1 MAKLSLNDMKYI
13 IEEASK
19 MVLNEI
25 TVKDAY
31 GRFYKD
37 IPTNHYESIISIIQ
51 TGGDDFN
58 DGMVLSPESKWA
70 LAVYKKNPQ
79 QFLEDLYKLRNYNG
93 DGYLDIFKRAKER
106 RMISGVQA
114 DLNQYKSI
122 AELGK
127 FINTLDIETILGR
140 TKGEMSNAVNAA
152 AEDIEIPYEDEIWKV
167 VIPKT
172 YEASCYW
179 GQGTEWCTATR
190 TTDKWYNKY
199 SSEGPLFI
207 NINKQNNRKYQFHFE
222 SEQFMDQYDWDIEKP
237 VFDTIKATDGLKD
250 FYKTSEGYLG
260 LMYESLCDYPKLYVN
275 KDNNKEYVINAK
287 GERIT
292 EDFDYIEG
300 FNLDGLSKVRK
311 DDLQNFIDKSGNLIL
326 PKWFNKIIYSTYD
339 DYIRAGKDSNYQ
351 FLFDR
356 KGRQINKVP
365 LQQIYL
371 NSTLDLVPVLDTY
384 GYANYLDVK
393 NGNLFLNDLNVH
405 LEMVLP
411 FQYRRGIIVN
421 TDKKMNII
429 DRDGNI
435 LCDEW
440 YDNIQYIHK
449 SITDV
454 FKAFF
459 YVKKN
464 GLHNIM
470 DYQGNIM
477 CKHWF
482 SREINSWMKIGD
494 KMYADVYL
502 NKYNAWDKID
512 GLGNL
517 VGGDYDDIQE
527 NKTNNKMLLTEITV
541 LDAYAKYYSDIPAE
555 VYKEILARL
564 QGDNNVLLPETK
576 WVLGL
581 YKKKSPRLMEDLYKL
596 KNENG
601 DGYLDIFLRA
611 KERRMIS
618 GVQADLNQ
626 YKSIAELGTYVS
638 SLDMDNIL
646 GRTKGEMSNAVHD
659 AKDDIEKLYED
670 EYWIVLIPKS
680 HEASCYWAKGA
691 HWCTAT
697 RDDDRYYKEYSE
709 DGPLFMNI
717 NKISIDRSSQ
727 FHFESEQFMDYY
739 DEEIEMPILNNEGKE
754 NAALLKFYKNYLP
767 KEQFIS
773 LCAEDM
779 HAPTLERYRYCTDDG
794 EFMVDENLR
803 RIAGSFQWVDNF
815 NFETG
820 FAKAHYHDGT
830 LNLIDEN
837 GLNVLEDGC
846 IPTSMGKAGV
856 VFKESDCYYLR
867 KNDGTIHDLSK
878 YRYVET
884 INGCNFL
891 KVANQEPGSK
901 RFENILDENLQEIF
915 NWEYCRIGVVY
926 LGKNY
931 FFKIMDY
938 NQKFNIADL
947 NGKLLF
953 ADWYRGISETT
964 HLFDEPVFTL
974 ANEYVVNFARV
985 NGEKVYDEDFIDF
998 QFHVYN
1004 THSGTV
1010 GICVLKNG
1018 QHCKV
1023 YKDFTLKPYEPD
1035 KFHESKLTPEDVKF
1049 IISETAKKVIT
1060 EIKVIDAYSAY
1071 YKDIPED
1078 IFQQI
1083 VTTIQGD
1090 NDTLLPVSKWYLG
1103 MYKNNPQE
1111 AMETLPNLRKENGRG
1126 ILDTWER
1133 CVQRGVITGQES
1145 NLANYKTLM
1154 EWATFTL
1161 GTASKSDVWGRTK
1174 GEWSNAVNAAKNDI
1188 EKVYEDENWFVII
1201 PKSMDASCYW
1211 GNGTEW
1217 CTATRNEENNQFKH
1231 YSDQGPLYIN
1241 INKQTKEKYQF
1252 HFETHSF
1259 MNSKDEGI
1267 QKPVMKNIQGV
1278 TEGLCNFYRELTEDD
1293 SISNYQLFDYN
1304 INDDTDWTWVESI
1317 EEAVAVVKS
1326 KDKGWNFYTES
1337 DGILSKQW
1345 FETVYHPDNEIHFA
1359 KVYHNGGY
1367 DIFNLKEKCLEF
1379 PSIAFDS
1386 IDNFDS
1392 YQDFDLFYAKA
1403 TKNNKE
1409 TLIYYLMNH
1418 NGYMTW
1424 LGRWFDWMEK
1434 VGDSPYGYI
1443 AVKKD
1448 EMWAYI
1454 NLDGDIVGD
1463 YYDGIWDWRNG
1474 YCKIENGGK
1483 YNFIDE
1489 EGNIVS
1495 KTWFNECDDYINL
1508 QGKVNVEIDGET
1520 TVFNVND
1527 INEFDEDLW
1536 D

>member
-1 MAKLSLNDMKYI
+1 MAELSLNDMKYI

-31 GRFYKD
+31 ARFYKGV
-37 IPTNHYESIISIIQ
+37 PENHYESIITLVQ
-51 TGGDDFN
+51 TGGDDFS
-58 DGMVLSPESKWA
+58 DDMVLSPESKWA

-93 DGYLDIFKRAKER
+93 DGYLDIFLRAKER
-106 RMISGVQA
+106 RIISGIQA

-127 FINTLDIETILGR
+127 FINTLNIETILGR
-140 TKGEMSNAVNAA
+140 TKGEMSNAVNSAA
-152 AEDIEIPYEDEIWKV
+152 KDIEIPYEDEIWKV

-190 TTDKWYNKY
+190 STDKWYEKH

-222 SEQFMDQYDWDIEKP
+222 SEQFMDEDDWDIEKP
-237 VFDTIKATDGLKD
+237 VLDTIKATDGLKD
-250 FYKTSEGYLG
+250 FYKKNAFESYLG
-260 LMYESLCDYPKLYVN
+260 LMYESLCDDPKLYVN
-275 KDNNKEYVINAK
+275 KGNNKEYIINSK

-300 FNLDGLSKVRK
+300 FNWSGLSKVRK

-326 PKWFNKIIYSTYD
+326 PKWFNKILYSTND
-339 DYIRAGKDSNYQ
+339 DYIRAGNVINYQ

-365 LQQIYL
+365 LKQIFL
-371 NSTLDLVPVLDTY
+371 NSTFNLVPVIDKN
-384 GYANYLDVK
+384 GYANYLDTVS
-393 NGNLFLNDLNVH
+393 GELFLTDMNIN
-405 LEMVLP
+405 LEMCLP
-411 FQYRRGIIVN
+411 FQYRRGLIVN
-421 TDKKMNII
+421 TDNKINII
-429 DRDGNI
+429 DREGNI

-440 YDNIQYIHK
+440 YDNIQYTHK
-449 SITDV
+449 NITDV
-454 FKAFF
+454 FKVFF
-459 YVKKN
+459 YVRKN

-482 SREINSWMKIGD
+482 SNEIHSWMKIGD

-502 NKYNAWDKID
+502 DNYNAWAKID

-517 VGGDYDDIQE
+517 VGDNYDDIQE
-527 NKTNNKMLLTEITV
+527 NKTNDKMLLNEITV
-541 LDAYAKYYSDIPAE
+541 LDAYTKYYSDVPAE
-555 VYKEILARL
+555 VYKEILAKT

-596 KNENG
+596 RNNNG

-611 KERRMIS
+611 KERRIIS
-618 GVQADLNQ
+618 GAESDLNRF
-626 YKSIAELGTYVS
+626 KSIAELGTYVS
-638 SLDMDNIL
+638 SLDTDTIL
-646 GRTKGEMSNAVHD
+646 GRTKREMSNAVHD

-670 EYWIVLIPKS
+670 EYWIVLIPKT

-691 HWCTAT
+691 HWCTAI
-697 RDDDRYYKEYSE
+697 RDDDRNYKEYSE

-717 NKISIDRSSQ
+717 NKNNIEKSSQ

-739 DEEIEMPILNNEGKE
+739 DEEIEMPVLNNEGKE
-754 NAALLKFYKNYLP
+754 NAALLKFYKSYLP
-767 KEQFIS
+767 KEKFIS

-779 HAPTLERYRYCTDDG
+779 QAPTLERYRYYTDDG

-803 RIAGSFQWVDNF
+803 RIAGPFQWVDNF
-815 NFETG
+815 NFATG
-820 FAKAHYHDGT
+820 FAKVSYHDGT
-830 LNLIDEN
+830 MNLIDEI
-837 GLNVLEDGC
+837 GINVLEDGC

-856 VFKESDCYYLR
+856 VFKESDSYYLR

-878 YRYVET
+878 YRYVDT

-891 KVANQEPGSK
+891 KVANQKPGGK

-953 ADWYRGISETT
+953 DDWYRGVNETIY
-964 HLFDEPVFTL
+964 LFNEPVFIL
-974 ANEYVVNFARV
+974 AKEHVVNFARV
-985 NGEKVYDEDFIDF
+985 NGEKVFDEDFISF
-998 QFHVYN
+998 QYHVSN
-1004 THSGTV
+1004 GSEIV
-1010 GICVLKNG
+1010 AICVLKNG
-1018 QHCKV
+1018 QHCKLL
-1023 YKDFTLKPYEPD
+1023 KDFTLIPYDPD
-1035 KFHESKLTPEDVKF
+1035 KFYENKLTPDDVKY
-1049 IISETAKKVIT
+1049 IVEQTAKQLIQ

-1078 IFQQI
+1078 IFQKI
-1083 VTTIQGD
+1083 VTTIQGN
-1090 NDTLLPVSKWYLG
+1090 NDTLLPNTKWYLG
-1103 MYKNNPQE
+1103 MYRKSPDE
-1111 AMETLPNLRKENGRG
+1111 ALDFLPNLRKEDGRG
-1126 ILDTWER
+1126 LLDTWER
-1133 CVQRGVITGQES
+1133 CVQRGVINGNQS
-1145 NLANYKTLM
+1145 NLSIYKTLDD
-1154 EWATFTL
+1154 WADFTYQI
-1161 GTASKSDVWGRTK
+1161 AVDNNVWNRSK
-1174 GEWSNAVNAAKNDI
+1174 GEWSKAINSAKNDI

-1231 YSDQGPLYIN
+1231 YSDEGPLYIN

-1259 MNSKDEGI
+1259 MNQKDEGI
-1267 QKPVMKNIQGV
+1267 QKPVMKHIKGV
-1278 TEGLCNFYRELTEDD
+1278 TEGLNNFYREITKDD
-1293 SISNYQLFDYN
+1293 SLSNFFLFDYN
-1304 INDDTDWTWVESI
+1304 INDDTDWTWISSI
-1317 EEAVAVVKS
+1317 DEAVATVKIEG
-1326 KDKGWNFYTES
+1326 KGWNFFTDS
-1337 DGILSKQW
+1337 DGILSERW
-1345 FETVYHPDNEIHFA
+1345 FDSVYHPDSEIPFA
-1359 KVYHNGGY
+1359 KVYHNGGW
-1367 DIFNLKEKCLEF
+1367 DVFNIKEKNLEF
-1379 PSIAFDS
+1379 PSIAFDR
-1386 IDNFDS
+1386 IDNFES
-1392 YQDFDLFYAKA
+1392 YQDLDIYYANA
-1403 TKNNKE
+1403 YKNDKV
-1409 TLIYYLMNH
+1409 TLIFYMNND

-1424 LGRWFDWMEK
+1424 LGKWCDYMDRID
-1434 VGDSPYGYI
+1434 DNPYGYI
-1443 AVKKD
+1443 AIKID
-1448 EMWAYI
+1448 GLWGYI
-1454 NLDGDIVGD
+1454 NLDGEIIGD
-1463 YYDGIWDWRNG
+1463 YFDGVWDWRNDF
-1474 YCKIENGGK
+1474 CKVENNGK
-1483 YNFIDE
+1483 FNFIDE
-1489 EGNIVS
+1489 RGELVS
-1495 KTWFNECDDYINL
+1495 DIWFDECDDYVNL
-1508 QGKVNVEIDGET
+1508 RGKVNVEINGET
-1520 TVFNVND
+1520 SVYNAYENHF
-1527 INEFDEDLW
+1527 E
-1536 D
+1536 

>member
-31 GRFYKD
+31 ARFYKG
-37 IPTNHYESIISIIQ
+37 IPEFHYESIISLVQ
-51 TGGDDFN
+51 TGGEDFN
-58 DGMVLSPESKWA
+58 DDMVLSPESKWA
-70 LAVYKKNPQ
+70 LAVYKKNPE
-79 QFLEDLYKLRNYNG
+79 QFLEDFYKLRSYGG

-106 RMISGVQA
+106 RIISGVQA

-122 AELGK
+122 AELGR

-140 TKGEMSNAVNAA
+140 TKGEMSNAVNSAA
-152 AEDIEIPYEDEIWKV
+152 KDIEIPYEDEIWKV

-190 TTDKWYNKY
+190 STDKWYDKY

-222 SEQFMDQYDWDIEKP
+222 SEQFMDQDDWEIDKP

-250 FYKTSEGYLG
+250 FYKKHADEGYLG

-275 KDNNKEYVINAK
+275 KDNNKEYVINVK

-300 FNLDGLSKVRK
+300 FNSSGLSKVRK

-326 PKWFNKIIYSTYD
+326 PKWFNKIIYSTSD
-339 DYIRAGKDSNYQ
+339 DYIRAGKDSKYQ

-365 LQQIYL
+365 LKQIFL
-371 NSTLDLVPVLDTY
+371 NSTLNLIPVLDKN
-384 GYANYLDVK
+384 GYANYLDVVS
-393 NGNLFLNDLNVH
+393 GDLFLTDMNIN
-405 LEMVLP
+405 LEMCLP

-421 TDKKMNII
+421 TDNKMNII
-429 DRDGNI
+429 DREGNI

-440 YDNIQYIHK
+440 YDNIQYTHR
-449 SITDV
+449 SITDE
-454 FKAFF
+454 FKVFF
-459 YVKKN
+459 YVRKN

-482 SREINSWMKIGD
+482 SREIKNWMKIGD
-494 KMYADVYL
+494 KMYADVYI

-517 VGGDYDDIQE
+517 VGGNYDDIQE
-527 NKTNNKMLLTEITV
+527 NKTNNKMLLTEIKV
-541 LDAYAKYYSDIPAE
+541 VDAAKKYYSDIDANDFM
-555 VYKEILARL
+555 EIVTTI
-564 QGDNNVLLPETK
+564 QGSNDTLLPETK
-576 WVLGL
+576 WALAL
-581 YKKKSPRLMEDLYKL
+581 YKKQSPRFMEDLYKL
-596 KNENG
+596 KNNNG

-626 YKSIAELGTYVS
+626 YKSIAELGRFVG
-638 SLDMDNIL
+638 SLDVDAIF
-646 GRTKGEMSNAVHD
+646 GRTKKEMSNAVHE

-670 EYWIVLIPKS
+670 DTWIVLIPKTY
-680 HEASCYWAKGA
+680 EASCYWAQGA
-691 HWCTAT
+691 EWCTAT
-697 RDDDRYYKEYSE
+697 RERRDYYDSYTA
-709 DGPLFMNI
+709 DGPLYMNI
-717 NKISIDRSSQ
+717 NKQKKEYSVQ
-727 FHFESEQFMDYY
+727 FHFETNSYMDYW
-739 DEEIEMPILNNEGKE
+739 DQELEKPVFNNFPMSAKLNE
-754 NAALLKFYKNYLP
+754 FYKSHLP
-767 KEQFIS
+767 SKQYM
-773 LCAEDM
+773 DM
-779 HAPTLERYRYCTDDG
+779 LANDLYCNEADRYSYEHKDKG
-794 EFMVDENLR
+794 VYMVDENLKPL
-803 RIAGSFQWVDNF
+803 AGPFIWMEEFQGDVVMGYIGTEYVFMDANGNVKFKCNYPMYHSDKCILYQNKDNVFYLYDVRNNETRKLPYKFVDNC
-815 NFETG
+815 
-820 FAKAHYHDGT
+820 HGT
-830 LNLIDEN
+830 HGEPYFIVKKEN
-837 GLNVLEDGC
+837 GLYNVIYGLDEREIIPEDVSEIKFQYDRLGCYFIIKDEDDRYNVVKDSRFLFNKGFLKIQPMGYVFSYPIFKVLTDNGGEWQYIDVHGKNVLGFNFKHDMPKYNLGGL
-846 IPTSMGKAGV
+846 PTRRLLLPNA
-856 VFKESDCYYLR
+856 EE
-867 KNDGTIHDLSK
+867 
-878 YRYVET
+878 VE
-884 INGCNFL
+884 I
-891 KVANQEPGSK
+891 
-901 RFENILDENLQEIF
+901 D
-915 NWEYCRIGVVY
+915 
-926 LGKNY
+926 
-931 FFKIMDY
+931 
-938 NQKFNIADL
+938 ADL
-947 NGKLLF
+947 NIINQTKSMPEG
-953 ADWYRGISETT
+953 
-964 HLFDEPVFTL
+964 
-974 ANEYVVNFARV
+974 
-985 NGEKVYDEDFIDF
+985 
-998 QFHVYN
+998 
-1004 THSGTV
+1004 
-1010 GICVLKNG
+1010 
-1018 QHCKV
+1018 
-1023 YKDFTLKPYEPD
+1023 
-1035 KFHESKLTPEDVKF
+1035 KLTPEDVKF

-1111 AMETLPNLRKENGRG
+1111 AMETLPNLRKEDGRG

-1133 CVQRGVITGQES
+1133 CVQRGVISGQES

-1161 GTASKSDVWGRTK
+1161 GTASKSNVWGRTK

-1231 YSDQGPLYIN
+1231 YSEQGPLYIN
-1241 INKQTKEKYQF
+1241 INKQTGEKYQF

-1259 MNSKDEGI
+1259 MNQKDEGI
-1267 QKPVMKNIQGV
+1267 QKPVMKHIEGV
-1278 TEGLCNFYRELTEDD
+1278 TEGFNNFYREQTEDD
-1293 SISNYQLFDYN
+1293 SMNQFFMFDYN
-1304 INDDTDWTWVESI
+1304 IDDENDWTWINSI
-1317 EEAVAVVKS
+1317 DEAVATVKIEG
-1326 KDKGWNFYTES
+1326 KGWNFFTDS
-1337 DGILSKQW
+1337 DGMLSERY
-1345 FETVYHPDNEIHFA
+1345 FESVHRPDSEIPFA
-1359 KVYHNGGY
+1359 QVYHNGGW
-1367 DIFNLKEKCLEF
+1367 DIFNIKEKCLEF

-1386 IDNFDS
+1386 IDSFES
-1392 YQDFDLFYAKA
+1392 YQDLDIYYAKA
-1403 TKNNKE
+1403 YKNNKI
-1409 TLIYYLMNH
+1409 TLIYYLMNN

-1424 LGRWFDWMEK
+1424 LGRWCDYM
-1434 VGDSPYGYI
+1434 DSIDDNPYGYI
-1443 AVKKD
+1443 AIKND
-1448 EMWAYI
+1448 ELWAYV
-1454 NLDGDIVGD
+1454 NLDGEIVGD
-1463 YYDGIWDWRNG
+1463 YFDGIWDWRND
-1474 YCKIENGGK
+1474 YCKVENNGK

-1489 EGNIVS
+1489 QGNFVS
-1495 KTWFNECDDYINL
+1495 EVWFDECDDYINL
-1508 QGKVNVEIDGET
+1508 QGKVNVEINGET
-1520 TVFNVND
+1520 IRFDVND
-1527 INEFDEDLW
+1527 INEYNEDLW